1 MKHMIIRNALLAG
14 SRQGELSD
22 IYIEDGIISRISPA
36 GETDNG
42 SSQSTGFDAG
52 GRVTIPGMI
61 DPHVHLRTPGMEEKE
76 DWISGSL
83 AALAGGVTTL
93 IDMPNTRPATETPA
107 ALELKRAAAAKT
119 DRLAAEDGWLAPRRL
134 FWVGCSPE
142 SLPLLPELLAEPDVA
157 GVKLFFSESSANKSS
172 SDIGFITSVFT
183 IAAEA
188 GKPAAVHSELAALLN
203 PEAADDSLPV
213 LKQHNRRRPAAA
225 AVAGTALALEIAS
238 ITSCRLYLCHLS
250 TMAEFAMVQ
259 KHKEAY
265 GRNSVIAELTPSI
278 SCLMMAT

>member
-1 MKHMIIRNALLAG
+1 M
-14 SRQGELSD
+14 
-22 IYIEDGIISRISPA
+22 
-36 GETDNG
+36 
-42 SSQSTGFDAG
+42 
-52 GRVTIPGMI
+52 
-61 DPHVHLRTPGMEEKE
+61 
-76 DWISGSL
+76 
-83 AALAGGVTTL
+83 
-93 IDMPNTRPATETPA
+93 
-107 ALELKRAAAAKT
+107 
-119 DRLAAEDGWLAPRRL
+119 
-134 FWVGCSPE
+134 
-142 SLPLLPELLAEPDVA
+142 
-157 GVKLFFSESSANKSS
+157 
-172 SDIGFITSVFT
+172 FT

-265 GRNSVIAELTPSI
+265 GCNSVIAELTPQHLLLDDDHIVAGGEQSWAKVNPPLRLTVDRAAAEEALLNGSVDCI
-278 SCLMMAT
+278 GSDHAPHQLSEKDENKRDFHDCPSGFPGLETELPLVAGFLRQHEADGTNWLNSLSMLTNNRAAEVFGLNDRLGIAEGKLADLVLLDGPGTVEAASFKTKAKYSPFNGMKTEITVYKTIIGGTIIEQ